1 MALAKLIIGQ
11 GWVVGLL
18 FFAIETEAHLLR
30 EVKEISR
37 KRFGEVA
44 IIKIS
49 KIVKEDESS

>member
-37 KRFGEVA
+37 K
-44 IIKIS
+44 KIRGGS
-49 KIVKEDESS
+49 NHLNFENSQRR

>member
-44 IIKIS
+44 II
-49 KIVKEDESS
+49 